1 MTQDAYKFFHA
12 ADLHI
17 DSPLRGLSRY
27 EEAPAE
33 EIRLASRAAFE
44 NLIRR
49 AIEIDVDFLILAGD
63 IFDGAWRDFNTGLW
77 FTARLRD
84 LTTEGMRVYILAG
97 NHDAEG
103 KMTASLRYPDGVRT
117 FGTSEPETLIDS
129 ETGAAL
135 HGQGFAKA
143 ATTEDLAAGYPAAH
157 PGTINIGVLH
167 TALSGR
173 EGHSP
178 YAPCT
183 LDGLRAHGYDYWAL
197 GHVHQREVCSEDP
210 WIIFSGNLQA
220 RNIREHGAK
229 GATLVTVDGGGIVSV
244 EEEAFDVVR
253 FARVLVDVSACTTL
267 AACEDAVALAL
278 TEAKSEADGRLLAVR
293 IEVSGRSPADA
304 TLRRNERSFVAACR
318 DQSNALDD
326 LWVEKVKISTSPVSS
341 TTGADIV
348 EALDL
353 EAEDLASDVL
363 AAASADIDALLNKL
377 PPGMDLAADGL
388 DLRDEKT
395 LERLLDEARDEVVRR
410 LIDEDAAMQ
419 HGDSA

>member
-1 MTQDAYKFFHA
+1 MTKDTYKFFHA

-27 EEAPAE
+27 EDAPAE
-33 EIRLASRAAFE
+33 EIRLATRVAFE
-44 NLIRR
+44 NLVDRS
-49 AIEIDVDFLILAGD
+49 IELEIDFLILAGD
-63 IFDGAWRDFNTGLW
+63 VFDGAWKDFNTGLW
-77 FTARLRD
+77 FTARLRE
-84 LTTEGMRVYILAG
+84 LTAEGIHVYILAG

-117 FGTSEPETLIDS
+117 FDTSEPETIIDA

-143 ATTEDLAAGYPAAH
+143 ATTEDLAAGYPAAQ

-210 WIIFSGNLQA
+210 WIIFPGNLQA
-220 RNIREHGAK
+220 RDIREHGAK
-229 GATLVTVDGGGIVSV
+229 GATLVCVEGGQIVSV

-253 FARVLVDVSACTTL
+253 FARVPVDVSACTTL

-278 TEAKSEADGRLLAVR
+278 AEAKSEAAGRLLAVR
-293 IEVSGRSPADA
+293 IDVRGRAPADTA
-304 TLRRNERSFVAACR
+304 LRRDERSFIAACR
-318 DQSNALDD
+318 DRANAQGE
-326 LWVEKVKISTSPVSS
+326 LWVEKVEISTKPVSGTS
-341 TTGADIV
+341 GADIV

-353 EAEDLASDVL
+353 EADDLATTVL
-363 AAASADIDALLNKL
+363 AAASDAIDTLLGKL
-377 PPGMDLAADGL
+377 PPGIDLAADGL

-395 LERLLDEARDEVVRR
+395 LERLLDEARADVVRR
-410 LIDEDAAMQ
+410 LIDVDDAVQ
-419 HGDSA
+419 HGDPA